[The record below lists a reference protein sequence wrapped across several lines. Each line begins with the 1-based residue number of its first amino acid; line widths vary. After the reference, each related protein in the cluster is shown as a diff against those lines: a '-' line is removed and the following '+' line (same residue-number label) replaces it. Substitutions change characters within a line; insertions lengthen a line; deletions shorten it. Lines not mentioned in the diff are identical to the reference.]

1 MGKRK
6 NRPKGKSSQ
15 LWYAPP
21 WWQNMPHEPIAPERI
36 NDDESQ
42 LGKAF
47 VRGQLG
53 KDQRAFDRYRAGTT
67 YRELF
72 EMLHRSGRD
81 SLMALGVSGGGGI
94 SFTEVQERAGREL
107 AKIKQCLSPNDAGI
121 IEMYCGQNHN
131 MTTAVLAFVPYPSNS
146 VLHRLC
152 EALDAL
158 DAALDKQHIR
168 RAA

>member
-6 NRPKGKSSQ
+6 PRFATKGKG

-21 WWQNMPHEPIAPERI
+21 WWQNMPHDPIAPERI

-53 KDQRAFDRYRAGTT
+53 KDQRALDRYHAGST
-67 YRELF
+67 YRKLY

-81 SLMALGVSGGGGI
+81 SLMALGVSGGGGM
-94 SFTEVQERAGREL
+94 SFTEHQQRAGGEL
-107 AKIKQCLSPNDAGI
+107 AKIKREMSANDSGI

-146 VLHRLC
+146 VLNRLC